1 MDEDQNVVSLS
12 LLNDE
17 QDQKLLEKIS
27 NKSKKIFKIV
37 YSNNKQLIKY
47 KIYNRK
53 EKSLE
58 ELSKKFVR
66 CLIDYDEKIV
76 CLDQITDELGVERRR
91 IYDIINILE
100 SLQVVKRKCKNKY
113 SWSGFKTIYQTI
125 QQYANKQVNF
135 DTTQHKREK
144 SLEVLSAG
152 FIQLFMQHKSIWT
165 LEEAAK
171 YLGKEVDQNK
181 LKTKVRRLYDIAN
194 VLKSIGLIKKTHLIS
209 SKKPAFQWVGEE
221 GLKQFQHNLKQ
232 QELKNKP
239 QEIKENIAI
248 QSFPQNQ
255 NLNKPDNQNLNKPD
269 NQNLSKPDIQYQRK
283 PDDFN
288 NYNSYVDKCID
299 VLIQQQLY
307 DRKQQTEQKIREQ
320 NQNQLT
326 IITPK
331 LRKTYTIIPPRVTTP
346 KKALSSTP
354 KKKQSNNHTP
364 NNKNV
369 VGSLIG
375 KFNQNL

>member
-1 MDEDQNVVSLS
+1 MEEDQNLVSLS

-27 NKSKKIFKIV
+27 SKSKKIFKII
-37 YSNNKQLIKY
+37 YPNNKQLIKY

-58 ELSKKFVR
+58 ELSKKFVS
-66 CLIDYDEKIV
+66 CLIDYDEKII
-76 CLDQITDELGVERRR
+76 CLDQITEELGVERRR

-113 SWSGFKTIYQTI
+113 CWSGFKTIYQTI
-125 QQYANKQVNF
+125 EQYASKQS
-135 DTTQHKREK
+135 DLDLTTHKREK

-152 FIQLFMQHKSIWT
+152 FIKLFMQQKSIWT

-171 YLGKEVDQNK
+171 YLGNEVDQNK

-194 VLKSIGLIKKTHLIS
+194 VLKSIGLIKKTHLTS
-209 SKKPAFQWVGEE
+209 SKKPAFQWVGKE
-221 GLKQFQHNLKQ
+221 GLKLFYQNLKQ
-232 QELKNKP
+232 HEMKNST
-239 QEIKENIAI
+239 QQIKEDVAI
-248 QSFPQNQ
+248 IPTPQVQ
-255 NLNKPDNQNLNKPD
+255 NVNKPD
-269 NQNLSKPDIQYQRK
+269 S
-283 PDDFN
+283 F
-288 NYNSYVDKCID
+288 NSYNQYVGKCID
-299 VLIQQQLY
+299 MLIQQQLN
-307 DRKQQTEQKIREQ
+307 DRKQQTEQKIKEQ
-320 NQNQLT
+320 NQNQVT
-326 IITPK
+326 VITPK

-346 KKALSSTP
+346 KKALSNTP
-354 KKKQSNNHTP
+354 KKNQSNSHTP
-364 NNKNV
+364 NNNKTV

>member
-1 MDEDQNVVSLS
+1 MEEDQNLVSLS

-27 NKSKKIFKIV
+27 SKSKKIFKII
-37 YSNNKQLIKY
+37 YPNNKQLIKY

-66 CLIDYDEKIV
+66 CLIDYDEKII
-76 CLDQITDELGVERRR
+76 CLDQITEELGVERRR

-125 QQYANKQVNF
+125 EQYANKQSNF
-135 DTTQHKREK
+135 DITTHKREK

-152 FIQLFMQHKSIWT
+152 FIKLFMQQKSIWT

-171 YLGKEVDQNK
+171 YLGNEVDQNK

-194 VLKSIGLIKKTHLIS
+194 VLKSIGLIKKTHLAS
-209 SKKPAFQWVGEE
+209 SKKPAFQWVGKE
-221 GLKQFQHNLKQ
+221 GLKLFYQNLKQ
-232 QELKNKP
+232 NELRNST
-239 QEIKENIAI
+239 QQIKENVAVIPT
-248 QSFPQNQ
+248 PQIQ
-255 NLNKPDNQNLNKPD
+255 NLNKPDNF
-269 NQNLSKPDIQYQRK
+269 NQ
-283 PDDFN
+283 
-288 NYNSYVDKCID
+288 YVGKCID
-299 VLIQQQLY
+299 LLIQQQLN
-307 DRKQQTEQKIREQ
+307 DRKLQTEQKIREQ
-320 NQNQLT
+320 NQNQVT

-346 KKALSSTP
+346 KKTLSNTP
-354 KKKQSNNHTP
+354 KKNQSNSHTP
-364 NNKNV
+364 NNNKTV

>member
-1 MDEDQNVVSLS
+1 MEEDQNLVSLS

-27 NKSKKIFKIV
+27 SKSKKIFKIV
-37 YSNNKQLIKY
+37 YPNNKQLIKY

-66 CLIDYDEKIV
+66 CLIDYDEKII
-76 CLDQITDELGVERRR
+76 CLDQITEELGVERRR

-100 SLQVVKRKCKNKY
+100 SLQVVKRKCKNQY

-125 QQYANKQVNF
+125 EQYANKQLNF
-135 DTTQHKREK
+135 DITSHKREK

-152 FIQLFMQHKSIWT
+152 FIKLFMQQKSIWT

-171 YLGKEVDQNK
+171 YLGNEVDQNK

-194 VLKSIGLIKKTHLIS
+194 VLKSIGLIKKTHLVS
-209 SKKPAFQWVGEE
+209 SKKPAFQWVGKE
-221 GLKQFQHNLKQ
+221 GLKVFQYNLKQ
-232 QELKNKP
+232 HESKNQIQEN
-239 QEIKENIAI
+239 KENIVNI
-248 QSFPQNQ
+248 PTPQVQNQ
-255 NLNKPDNQNLNKPD
+255 NKPD
-269 NQNLSKPDIQYQRK
+269 S
-283 PDDFN
+283 F
-288 NYNSYVDKCID
+288 NSYNQYVGKCID
-299 VLIQQQLY
+299 LLIQQQLN
-307 DRKQQTEQKIREQ
+307 DRKQQTEQKIKEQ
-320 NQNQLT
+320 NQNQVS

-346 KKALSSTP
+346 KKALSITP
-354 KKKQSNNHTP
+354 KKNQSNSHTP
-364 NNKNV
+364 NNNKTV

-375 KFNQNL
+375 KFNQNI